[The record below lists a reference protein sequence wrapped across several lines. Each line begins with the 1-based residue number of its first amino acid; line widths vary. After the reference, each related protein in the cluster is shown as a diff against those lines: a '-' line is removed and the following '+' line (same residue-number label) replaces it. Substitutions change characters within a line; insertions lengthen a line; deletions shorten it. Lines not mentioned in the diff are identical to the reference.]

1 MPLPVF
7 SFHTMNRRSFLAT
20 SLATLG
26 ASTLPAIE
34 PIKRAG
40 KPRFQLGLAAYS
52 FREYFPYMK
61 DKEVKPKEGHD
72 PMDMVK
78 FIQYCA
84 EHGCDGAELTS
95 YFFPIKADD
104 AYFLEIRRQAYL
116 SGVALSGTA
125 IGNTWALPK
134 GAEMEEQIAYTKQWI
149 DRAELMGAPH
159 IRVFAGVAKKELSQ
173 EEATKNCIETYGQCA
188 EYAAKKGVFLGMEN
202 HHGIVADPD
211 NLVHII
217 KSVNSPWVGINFDSG
232 NFNTPDPY
240 GDLAKIAPYA
250 INVQLKM
257 VMKPKDKAP
266 EPTDIPRVIKILKDA
281 NYQGWFTLEYEDKE
295 DPFTAVPRILKEL
308 KPLLAS

>member
-1 MPLPVF
+1 
-7 SFHTMNRRSFLAT
+7 MNRRSFLST

-34 PIKRAG
+34 PIKRSG

-61 DKEVKPKEGHD
+61 DKEVKPKEGHE
-72 PMDMVK
+72 PMDMPK

-95 YFFPIKADD
+95 YFFPTKADD
-104 AYFLEIRRQAYL
+104 AYFLEVRRQAYL
-116 SGVALSGTA
+116 SGIALSGTA
-125 IGNTWALPK
+125 IGNSWALPK
-134 GAEMEEQIAYTKQWI
+134 GAEMEEQIAYTKLWV
-149 DRAELMGAPH
+149 DRAALMGAPH
-159 IRVFAGVAKKELSQ
+159 IRVFAGSAKKDLSL
-173 EEATKNCIETYGQCA
+173 EEATKNCIEAYSQCA

-202 HHGIVADPD
+202 HHGIVTDPD
-211 NLVHII
+211 NFVHII
-217 KSVNSPWVGINFDSG
+217 RSVNSPWVGINLDSG

-240 GDLAKIAPYA
+240 ADLAKIAPYA
-250 INVQLKM
+250 VNVQLKM
-257 VMKPKDKAP
+257 VMKAKDKEP